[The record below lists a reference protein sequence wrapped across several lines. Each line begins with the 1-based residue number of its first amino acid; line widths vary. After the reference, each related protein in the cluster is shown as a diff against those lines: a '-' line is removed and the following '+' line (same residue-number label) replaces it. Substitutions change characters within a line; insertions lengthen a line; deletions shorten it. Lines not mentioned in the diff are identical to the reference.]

1 MTIVVTGATG
11 HLGRLAVESLLARGV
26 AADTIVAGGRSIEK
40 LADLADRGV
49 RTARIDYTDAA
60 SVAAALDGA
69 DAVLLVSGSEVGQRV
84 EQHRTVIDAAVA
96 AGVGRIVYTSA
107 PQATTSPLILAPEH
121 KATEELLQA
130 SGLAVTILRNGW
142 YTENYVGTV
151 TDAAGTGVIAA
162 SVGEGRVSSASRA
175 DYAEAAAA
183 VLTTEG
189 HEGAV
194 YELSGDVSWNFA
206 ELADAASE
214 LLGTPVSFQS
224 LSPEEHLAA
233 LAAAGLD
240 QGTAGFV
247 VALDGNIRDGLL
259 DGTSGD
265 LARLI
270 GRPTTPLVDGLR
282 AAGVTAAAAV

>member
-26 AADTIVAGGRSIEK
+26 APATIVAGGRSVEK
-40 LADLADRGV
+40 LADLAERGV

-60 SVAAALDGA
+60 SLAAAFDGA

-84 EQHRTVIDAAVA
+84 DQHRNAIDAAVA

-107 PQATTSPLILAPEH
+107 PKATTSPLVLAPEH

-130 SGLAVTILRNGW
+130 SGLSTTILRNGW

-151 TDAAGTGVIAA
+151 TDAGTSGVIAA
-162 SVGEGRVSSASRA
+162 SVGDGRVSSASRA
-175 DYAEAAAA
+175 DYADAAAA
-183 VLTTEG
+183 VLTTDG
-189 HEGAV
+189 HDGAV
-194 YELSGDVSWNFA
+194 YELSGDVAWNFS

-214 LLGTPVSFQS
+214 LLGTPVTYQA

-233 LAAAGLD
+233 LSAAGLD
-240 QGTAGFV
+240 EGTAGFV

-259 DGTSGD
+259 AETSGD

-270 GRPTTPLVDGLR
+270 GRPTTPLVEGLR
-282 AAGVTAAAAV
+282 ASIG